1 MWQNWQKTA
10 DFVNLLKKSLM
21 ENFSVSVPCFLI
33 LLRRILD
40 LPLQRSYFWR
50 YSFGL
55 TFVTAR
61 GFSLFFSLLDKDSI
75 YKICILSGLFCC
87 FDLLY
92 LEIFTWFSERR
103 QWPWCCISRLFQF
116 LLSGFVCCCL
126 LDTVSLEFLFVP
138 LVIWCGLK
146 IFFFFNCLQ
155 FFGLWASCTCFIQM

>member
-1 MWQNWQKTA
+1 MTKLAENCGFRQFTKEILNGKLQCFSPMFFNSFEKNIGFATA
-10 DFVNLLKKSLM
+10 KILFLEVFLWI
-21 ENFSVSVPCFLI
+21 NFCNCK
-33 LLRRILD
+33 RI
-40 LPLQRSYFWR
+40 F
-50 YSFGL
+50 
-55 TFVTAR
+55 A
-61 GFSLFFSLLDKDSI
+61 FFSLLDKDSI